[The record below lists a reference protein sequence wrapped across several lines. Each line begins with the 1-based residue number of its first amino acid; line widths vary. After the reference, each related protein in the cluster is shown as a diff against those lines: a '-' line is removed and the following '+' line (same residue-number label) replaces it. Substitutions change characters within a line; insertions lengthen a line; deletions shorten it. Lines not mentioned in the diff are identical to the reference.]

1 MKPKLVCS
9 NCASEITQSDKF
21 CPTCGQKIE
30 WEESPEREEGQV
42 QTSSA
47 QPTSRT
53 EIVCDVCGHRNVSG
67 NFCESC
73 GARLE
78 GMTSPEQLRKKDK
91 GTKRIKGKQAVT
103 KPVTAGTIV
112 SISAAIILLAFAV
125 YIFVIDRNAPR
136 DDAQTPQQ
144 ADSGMDQVIAG
155 EISRLAHELE
165 HEPDNQDVL
174 LRLANLYHDV
184 RDYNNAIAH
193 YQKYISL
200 NPENPDARVDL
211 GICFFEAG
219 QPQRA
224 IETVEKVTEDFP
236 VHQLAAF
243 NLGIIYLNI
252 GEVESANRYFRRAAE
267 INPDNETGQRARR
280 IVEEHSF

>member
-1 MKPKLVCS
+1 MKPKLVCA
-9 NCASEITQSDKF
+9 NCASEITQSDKY
-21 CPTCGQKIE
+21 CPSCGQKID
-30 WEESPEREEGQV
+30 WEEQPEREEKKE

-47 QPTSRT
+47 QPTSGT
-53 EIVCDVCGHRNVSG
+53 EVVCDVCGHRNVSG

-78 GMTSPEQLRKKDK
+78 GGISPAPLQKKDK
-91 GTKRIKGKQAVT
+91 GAKRVKRRQTGT
-103 KPVTAGTIV
+103 KPVSAATIV

-136 DDAQTPQQ
+136 DPVHTSQPT
-144 ADSGMDQVIAG
+144 DSGMDQAIAR

-165 HEPDNQDVL
+165 HEPENQDIL
-174 LRLANLYHDV
+174 LRLANLYHDI

-193 YQKYISL
+193 YQKYINL
-200 NPENPDARVDL
+200 NPGNPDVRVDL

-219 QPQRA
+219 EPQRA
-224 IETVEKVTEDFP
+224 VEIVQKVTEDFP

-243 NLGIIYLNI
+243 NLGIIYLNL
-252 GEVESANRYFRRAAE
+252 GEVESANRFFRRAAE